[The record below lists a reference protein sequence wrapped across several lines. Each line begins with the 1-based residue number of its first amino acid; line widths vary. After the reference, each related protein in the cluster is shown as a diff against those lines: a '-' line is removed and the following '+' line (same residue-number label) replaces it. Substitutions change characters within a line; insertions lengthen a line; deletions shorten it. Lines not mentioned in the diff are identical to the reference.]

1 MKALDPSLDY
11 VKFLISKERSLKL
24 EVKPPVQST
33 LESTFKNFSNLIS
46 LSAADK
52 Y

>member
-24 EVKPPVQST
+24 EVKPLV
-33 LESTFKNFSNLIS
+33 
-46 LSAADK
+46 
-52 Y
+52 